1 MRTIIHDLNSLREIV
16 RKLQKENTNLKKL
29 LDDHDIE
36 YDSEEII
43 DASITVNSLGLYG
56 LYERYDMGEAIV
68 RERIEKAFSDIYKC
82 FNTGKI
88 RLF

>member
-1 MRTIIHDLNSLREIV
+1 MNE
-16 RKLQKENTNLKKL
+16 
-29 LDDHDIE
+29 
-36 YDSEEII
+36 
-43 DASITVNSLGLYG
+43 LGLYG

-68 RERIEKAFSDIYKC
+68 RERIERAFSDIYKC

>member
-43 DASITVNSLGLYG
+43 DAIDATDDYDEDQGGL
-56 LYERYDMGEAIV
+56 IIQV
-68 RERIEKAFSDIYKC
+68 
-82 FNTGKI
+82 TPT
-88 RLF
+88 

>member
-43 DASITVNSLGLYG
+43 DA
-56 LYERYDMGEAIV
+56 
-68 RERIEKAFSDIYKC
+68 
-82 FNTGKI
+82 
-88 RLF
+88 RLLWR

>member
-43 DASITVNSLGLYG
+43 DAIDDSL
-56 LYERYDMGEAIV
+56 
-68 RERIEKAFSDIYKC
+68 
-82 FNTGKI
+82 
-88 RLF
+88 